1 MFFMD
6 QNFQINNSIVLR
18 IFSGF
23 LKDIWKT
30 QKSLSEQLKRILCF
44 KMHYKQYLYCL

>member
-1 MFFMD
+1 MD
-6 QNFQINNSIVLR
+6 QNFQINHSIVLC
-18 IFSGF
+18 IFAGF

-30 QKSLSEQLKRILCF
+30 LKSFSEQLKRILYF